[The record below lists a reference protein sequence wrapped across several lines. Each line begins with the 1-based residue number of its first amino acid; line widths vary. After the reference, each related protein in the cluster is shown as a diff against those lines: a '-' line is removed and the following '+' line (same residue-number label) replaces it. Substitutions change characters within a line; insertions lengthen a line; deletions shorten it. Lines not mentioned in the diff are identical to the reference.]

1 MDKFFTQKTC
11 DRCGGSLDGGRIMSM
26 LNTDCL
32 CLSCKNKEQQHQKYK
47 QGTETELAEIK
58 KGNYNYRG
66 LLKEQKITNKLLEQ
80 ILEIRDLGKYN
91 MFDVSGVQ
99 KEAYERNYFEL
110 VNLIE
115 EDIRT
120 YLNFILYGT
129 RR

>member
-11 DRCGGSLDGGRIMSM
+11 DRCGGTLDGGRIMSM

-32 CLSCKNKEQQHQKYK
+32 CLSCKKKEQQHPKYK
-47 QGTETELAEIK
+47 EATETELAEIK
-58 KGNYNYRG
+58 KGNYNYQG

-91 MFDVSGVQ
+91 MFDVTEVQ
-99 KEAYERNYFEL
+99 KEAYERDYFEL

-115 EDIRT
+115 EDIRA
-120 YLNFILYGT
+120 YLHFILYGI
-129 RR
+129 R